1 MSVSQMR
8 RTSGKTHIDYSPLSV
23 LHLLILHNAKL
34 RTTSYIG
41 TPSDR
46 GYNSM
51 TQEDAKNFS
60 EIISE
65 QNKESESSLKKDIKN
80 ALRFSFRRKKR
91 PKECEIQEEA
101 AGSR

>member
-1 MSVSQMR
+1 
-8 RTSGKTHIDYSPLSV
+8 
-23 LHLLILHNAKL
+23 
-34 RTTSYIG
+34 
-41 TPSDR
+41 
-46 GYNSM
+46 M

-80 ALRFSFRRKKR
+80 TLRFSFRRKKR

-101 AGSR
+101 AGSRCVTNVKLLVACVVLELSSI